1 MDVKRSYI
9 NYRSSD
15 YMIEMEQQST
25 SNPPVMQRQHTGI
38 VKDTRGEGMVEIAL
52 AAHLQQGRRPDL
64 RLWSNG
70 ETARRKKSWR

>member
-25 SNPPVMQRQHTGI
+25 NNPPVMQRQHTGI
-38 VKDTRGEGMVEIAL
+38 VKDTREGMAEIAL
-52 AAHLQQGRRPDL
+52 EAHQQQGRRPDL
-64 RLWSNG
+64 RLGSNR

>member
-25 SNPPVMQRQHTGI
+25 NNPPVMQRQHTGI

-52 AAHLQQGRRPDL
+52 ATHLQ
-64 RLWSNG
+64 
-70 ETARRKKSWR
+70 